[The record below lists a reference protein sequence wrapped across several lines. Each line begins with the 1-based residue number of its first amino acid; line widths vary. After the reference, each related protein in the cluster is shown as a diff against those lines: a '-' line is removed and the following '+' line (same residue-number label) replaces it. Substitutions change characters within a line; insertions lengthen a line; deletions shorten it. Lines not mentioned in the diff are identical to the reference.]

1 MSLSVLHFST
11 ADNEGGSGR
20 SAYRIH
26 LEMRRRGHR
35 SRMLVKHK
43 VTDDTDV
50 DRVSAGRLMRRADEF
65 ADKLTARVGLQYR
78 YIPSSWRILRHPW
91 MRDASIIQLYNTHGG
106 YLAHR
111 LLPHMAAGRPVV
123 WRLSDMWPVT
133 GHCAYSGACDR
144 WLSGCGSCPDLA
156 TYPAIGRDTTA
167 ALWREKHKIYARM
180 QLTVVAPSSWT
191 EAIAKKSPLFSGRTV
206 HRIPNGLNLDVF
218 RPLERDAAREFLGV
232 RKDRTAI
239 LYAPHVAAQNSRKG
253 SGILE
258 EALRILG
265 PRDDVVLLVAGVG
278 AGDWVGKVPISVQPL
293 GYLSDDRLIAMANAA
308 ADLVVVPSVVE
319 NLPNSV
325 IEAFACARPVV
336 AFDAGGM
343 RDAVRH
349 QETGLLIPPNDA
361 AAFAEAL
368 TSMLG
373 DAAGRRAMGE
383 CGLQLARLE
392 YSTTVQGERFE
403 ALYLDLLERAKIRGA
418 DH

>member
-1 MSLSVLHFST
+1 M
-11 ADNEGGSGR
+11 
-20 SAYRIH
+20 
-26 LEMRRRGHR
+26 
-35 SRMLVKHK
+35 
-43 VTDDTDV
+43 
-50 DRVSAGRLMRRADEF
+50 
-65 ADKLTARVGLQYR
+65 
-78 YIPSSWRILRHPW
+78 
-91 MRDASIIQLYNTHGG
+91 
-106 YLAHR
+106 
-111 LLPHMAAGRPVV
+111 
-123 WRLSDMWPVT
+123 
-133 GHCAYSGACDR
+133 
-144 WLSGCGSCPDLA
+144 
-156 TYPAIGRDTTA
+156 
-167 ALWREKHKIYARM
+167 
-180 QLTVVAPSSWT
+180 
-191 EAIAKKSPLFSGRTV
+191 
-206 HRIPNGLNLDVF
+206 
-218 RPLERDAAREFLGV
+218 
-232 RKDRTAI
+232 
-239 LYAPHVAAQNSRKG
+239 AAQNSRKG